1 MGHSNTDETVPE
13 HNFKQQTGQVQPNVE
28 TYEFPLRT
36 SKESLCKRPTRLQ
49 TPFCSSSHK
58 FCCCTHANQ
67 LGDDDLNRVRAS
79 EIISRV
85 SAVCWMLTEP
95 RQIIKEKK
103 IWKKKKNHKRPA
115 DLFTNDWVRNKMNLL
130 VRPQEPLLATV
141 KRRTLAWFGHVT
153 LHDSLFKIDLQGT
166 LED

>member
-103 IWKKKKNHKRPA
+103 KWKKKKITK
-115 DLFTNDWVRNKMNLL
+115 
-130 VRPQEPLLATV
+130 
-141 KRRTLAWFGHVT
+141 
-153 LHDSLFKIDLQGT
+153 DLQTCSPMTECGT
-166 LED
+166 KWTSLCVHRNLFWQLSRDVH

>member
-13 HNFKQQTGQVQPNVE
+13 HNFKQQTGQVQQNVE

-79 EIISRV
+79 E
-85 SAVCWMLTEP
+85 
-95 RQIIKEKK
+95 
-103 IWKKKKNHKRPA
+103 NDFKRFCSLLNAYRTQA
-115 DLFTNDWVRNKMNLL
+115 DN
-130 VRPQEPLLATV
+130 
-141 KRRTLAWFGHVT
+141 
-153 LHDSLFKIDLQGT
+153 QG
-166 LED
+166 